1 MIALIASALLGL
13 YVFVPY
19 ILFHRLCSLFLRLK
33 KFQRTKT
40 DEIVFGV
47 VVAGLPFLLTIF
59 LFWHGLININ
69 LVPYPLEDTHQQ
81 RMSDYRT
88 VAASIYSDAHFKEHE
103 AETWSAAARVYER
116 QMDFLIWNYILVLA
130 EIFLYAGLTA
140 QYGRFKNNPV
150 YGWLASK
157 ILLPAVSEWH
167 ILLTNFNFPPGE
179 KRSVAVDV
187 MTKDNLLYRA
197 DVANH
202 FLGTDGE
209 LSGLLLKNTQR
220 FQYDRLKED
229 RAEGKLKDNEEY
241 WKYVSG
247 GGNFYVASNNISSL
261 NIRYPLPELE
271 YAAVVR
277 KAVKGLEMKGFQNV
291 KVETFERCRCTNTVH
306 GHENPCKAV
315 ATEEDQMCAPCHKA
329 ALLDELN
336 TAPD

>member
-47 VVAGLPFLLTIF
+47 IVAGLPFVLTLF
-59 LFWHGLININ
+59 LFWHGLINVN
-69 LVPYPLEDTHQQ
+69 LVPYPLADTHEQ
-81 RMSDYRT
+81 RVSDYRM
-88 VAASIYSDAHFKEHE
+88 VAASVYNEAHFKEHE
-103 AETWSAAARVYER
+103 AETWSAAARVYQR
-116 QMDFLIWNYILVLA
+116 QADFLTWNYILVFL
-130 EIFLYAGLTA
+130 EILLYVALTS
-140 QYGRFKNNPV
+140 QYGRFRDNRA
-150 YGWLASK
+150 YAWIASRV
-157 ILLPAVSEWH
+157 LLPAVSEWH
-167 ILLTNFNFPPGE
+167 ILLTDFNFPPGE

-209 LSGLLLKNTQR
+209 LSGLLLKNAQR
-220 FQYDRLKED
+220 FQYDRLKAD
-229 RAEGKLKDNEEY
+229 RAERKLKDNEEY

-247 GGNFYVASNNISSL
+247 GGNFYIAGNNISSL
-261 NIRYPLPELE
+261 NIRYPLPELK
-271 YAAVVR
+271 YAEEVR
-277 KAVKGLEMKGFQNV
+277 NAVKGLDLKGLLNV
-291 KVETFERCRCTNTVH
+291 KVETFERCRCTNTRH

-315 ATEEDQMCAPCHKA
+315 ATEDDQLCGDCHRA
-329 ALLDELN
+329 VLMEEVNN
-336 TAPD
+336 TSD

>member
-1 MIALIASALLGL
+1 VIALIASALLGL

-47 VVAGLPFLLTIF
+47 VVAGLPFLLTLF

-69 LVPYPLEDTHQQ
+69 LVPYPVQDTHEQ
-81 RMSDYRT
+81 RVSDYRM
-88 VAASIYSDAHFKEHE
+88 VAASVYSEPHFKEHE
-103 AETWSAAARVYER
+103 AETWTAAARVYER
-116 QMDFLIWNYILVLA
+116 QIDFLTWNYILVLG

-140 QYGRFKNNPV
+140 QYGRFRNNRI
-150 YGWLASK
+150 YGWVASK

-197 DVANH
+197 DVVNH
-202 FLGTDGE
+202 FLGNDGE
-209 LSGLLLKNTQR
+209 LFGLLLKNAQR
-220 FQYDRLKED
+220 FQYDRLKDD
-229 RAEGKLKDNEEY
+229 RAAGSRKDNEEY
-241 WKYVSG
+241 WKLVSG
-247 GGNFYVASNNISSL
+247 GGNFYIAGNNISSL
-261 NIRYPLPELE
+261 NIRYPLPELQ
-271 YAAVVR
+271 YAEVVR
-277 KAVKGLEMKGFQNV
+277 NAVKGLDLKGFQNV
-291 KVETFERCRCTNTVH
+291 KVETFARCRCTNTAH
-306 GHENPCKAV
+306 GHGNPCKAV
-315 ATEEDQMCAPCHKA
+315 ATNDGQMCAACHKA
-329 ALLDELN
+329 ALLDEVN